1 MFILTAFT
9 FPISE
14 RGRGFHDR
22 NKDLVSSNKGL
33 KLTLNKSAYLHVTWT
48 PKYRNWLLTTLNWNF
63 EYEILNAA
71 EFTGNNSLL
80 EKFNL

>member
-14 RGRGFHDR
+14 SGRGFHDK

-33 KLTLNKSAYLHVTWT
+33 KLTLNKSAYLRV
-48 PKYRNWLLTTLNWNF
+48 
-63 EYEILNAA
+63 
-71 EFTGNNSLL
+71 TGNLNMRYLMQLNLL
-80 EKFNL
+80 EIIHF